1 MRRSIILLLAS
12 ALLAATPAIGSAAE
26 PARDFLKQLRAKG
39 YYDTA
44 LDYLDIMANS
54 PAAPVELKQ
63 TLLYEKGTTL
73 IDASRSTRD
82 SAIRAKQ
89 LDEAQDNLQQFIAA
103 NPNHTLA
110 SSAQQQIGNLYVE
123 RARIIVDRAK
133 KSSDAKAMA
142 DANKLYQEAYT
153 SFDSTQK
160 AIAKKLEAL
169 GPNPP
174 DPKALELRD
183 TLRMD
188 YLQTQLLA
196 ALIKEEMA
204 DTVAKDPAKYKE
216 TLTAAAKEYG
226 EIHEKYRTRVAGLYA
241 RMYQGRCFQKL
252 GDDKE
257 ALSFF
262 TELLEEPE
270 SADEVRT
277 LKTKA
282 LLLAIKSWSADSQ
295 KKYAEAIAK
304 GNAWLDKVRPNETKE
319 NDWLELR
326 LNLAKAMQAYA
337 AELKAKDPKQANGQ
351 LAEARKLAKF
361 VAGIPGEYQ
370 KEARDLL
377 AKLGV
382 GSTAPEAIAQPK
394 TFDEA
399 FEVAKEQLDL
409 MRTSQLVLQ
418 AVPARIKAEKDPKIQ
433 EELRAQLELAK
444 TSVDTA
450 KTESYR
456 LFQAALRMANEET
469 DLTRLNLVQYYLCYL
484 SYLREDYYGAAL
496 IGEYVARRYPESP
509 GARQCAKIA
518 MAAYVKIYAESTDE
532 DKTFESDRVV
542 QICEYITKKWAEYTE
557 AEEALNTLIPFM
569 IQTKQLAKAE
579 AYLTK
584 IPVDS
589 PSRGS
594 AELKTGQAM
603 WAAYLRGMNELREQ
617 ETAEEGPP
625 EGVDIAAQKKE
636 LEELKSRAESTLA
649 NGVKRMK
656 DGGDKS
662 ATFATAMLSLA
673 QIYVDTNQSAK
684 AIAELE
690 DPKVGPLV
698 LVSKND
704 PAVSREGFAEE
715 TLKVALRAYI
725 GSLADGKDNLAK
737 AKAVIE
743 ELKKRVGD
751 TEEGKQQLVRI
762 YFGIARDLKSQIEL
776 SDSPAAKSALSK
788 GFETFLE
795 QVGAEAQEFNL
806 MNWVAETFYGMGE
819 AFDTNKTALTPE
831 SKRYYEKADQQF
843 KRILEKSAK
852 TKGWVDDRIE
862 VQIQMRAASCKR
874 KLGDFAGAIAALE
887 AILLKN
893 PMMVNVQVEAAYTYQ
908 DWAAAT
914 KSEKEYL
921 HALRGGDTKP
931 SGKFEPVIWGW
942 GLLSNKTAN
951 APAFRDTFFEAR
963 YNLALC
969 RYRQAKL
976 QSSSSEQKKLLEAA
990 ERDIKNVAIVDKT
1003 YGGETWRPKFDT
1015 LLKSIQRDLSKK
1027 PQGLEAFSSEIKP
1040 VSTK

>member
-1 MRRSIILLLAS
+1 MLLVA
-12 ALLAATPAIGSAAE
+12 APVLAASPAASSAAE
-26 PARDFLKQLRAKG
+26 PAREFLDKLREKG

-73 IDASRSTRD
+73 IDASRTTRD

-89 LDEAQDNLQQFIAA
+89 LDDAQDNLQKFTAA
-103 NPNHTLA
+103 NPNHPLA
-110 SSAQQQIGNLYVE
+110 SSAQKQIGNLFVE
-123 RARIIVDRAK
+123 RARIVLERAK
-133 KSSDAKAMA
+133 KSASAAEMTA
-142 DANKLYQEAYT
+142 ANGLYQQAYE

-160 AIAKKLEAL
+160 GIAKKLEAL

-174 DPKALELRD
+174 DPKAVELRD
-183 TLRMD
+183 TLRID

-196 ALIKEEMA
+196 AAIREEMA
-204 DTVAKDPAKYKE
+204 DTVEKDPAKYKE

-226 EIHEKYRTRVAGLYA
+226 EIYDKYRTRLAGLYA
-241 RMYQGRCFQKL
+241 RMYQGRCYQKM

-257 ALSFF
+257 ALSYLS
-262 TELLEEPE
+262 ELLEEPD

-282 LLLAIKSWSADSQ
+282 LLLAVKSWAAASQ

-304 GNAWLDKVRPNETKE
+304 GTDWLSKVRPNETKTS
-319 NDWLELR
+319 DWLELR
-326 LNLAKAMQAYA
+326 LNLARAMQAYA
-337 AELKAKDPKQANGQ
+337 EELKAKDAKQSNGQ

-361 VAGIPGEYQ
+361 VADVPGEFQ

-377 AKLGV
+377 AKLGI
-382 GSTAPEAIAQPK
+382 GSATPDAIAQPK
-394 TFDEA
+394 NFNEA
-399 FEVAKEQLDL
+399 FEAAKEQLDL

-418 AVPARIKAEKDPKIQ
+418 TVPARLKAEKDAQ
-433 EELRAQLELAK
+433 VQDELKAQLELAK
-444 TSVDTA
+444 TNVDTA
-450 KTESYR
+450 KSESQR
-456 LFQAALRMANEET
+456 LFEAALKLANEET
-469 DLTRLNLVQYYLCYL
+469 ELTRLNLVQYYLCYL
-484 SYLREDYYGAAL
+484 SYLQEDYYAAAL
-496 IGEYVARRYPESP
+496 IGEYVAQRYPESP

-518 MAAYVKIYAESTDE
+518 MAAYVKIYSESTDE
-532 DKTFESDRVV
+532 DKSFESDRVV
-542 QICEYITKKWAEYTE
+542 QICEYITKKWPDHTE

-569 IQTKQLAKAE
+569 IQTKQLDKAE

-584 IPVDS
+584 IPVES

-603 WAAYLRGMNELREQ
+603 WSAYLRGMQEVRAQ

-625 EGVDIAAQKKE
+625 EGVNLAERKKE
-636 LEELKSRAESTLA
+636 LEDLKTRAQSTLT
-649 NGVKRMK
+649 NGVTRMK
-656 DGGDKS
+656 ESGDTS
-662 ATFATAMLSLA
+662 ATFASAMLSLA
-673 QIYVDTNQSAK
+673 QIYVDTNQTAK
-684 AIAELE
+684 AIEILE

-704 PAVSREGFAEE
+704 PSVQREGFAEE

-725 GSLADGKDNLAK
+725 GSLADGPDNLAK

-776 SDSPAAKSALSK
+776 SDSAANRSALSK

-795 QVGAEAQEFNL
+795 QVGSEAQEFNL

-831 SKRYYEKADQQF
+831 AKRYFEKADQQF
-843 KRILEKSAK
+843 KRILDKAAK
-852 TKGWVDDRIE
+852 TSGWLDERLA
-862 VQIQMRAASCKR
+862 VQIQLRAASCKR
-874 KLGDFAGAIAALE
+874 KLGDFAGAVAALE

-908 DWAAAT
+908 DWAAAK

-921 HALRGGDTKP
+921 HAMRGGETKQT
-931 SGKFEPVIWGW
+931 GKFEPVIWGW
-942 GLLSNKTAN
+942 GLLGNKTAN

-976 QSSSSEQKKLLEAA
+976 QSSSSEQKKLLETS
-990 ERDIKNVAIVDKT
+990 ERDIKNVSIVDKT
-1003 YGGETWRPKFDT
+1003 YGGEAWRPKFDT
-1015 LLKSIQRDLSKK
+1015 LLKTIQRDLAKK
-1027 PQGLEAFSSEIKP
+1027 PDGLDAFNTEIKP